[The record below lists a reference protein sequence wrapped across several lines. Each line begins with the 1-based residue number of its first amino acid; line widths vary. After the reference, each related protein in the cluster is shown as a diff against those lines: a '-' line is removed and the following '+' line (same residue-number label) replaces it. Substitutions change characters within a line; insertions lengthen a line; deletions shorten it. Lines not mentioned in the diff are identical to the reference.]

1 MIMGE
6 QILVGTIFT
15 IALVAFGIM
24 YVINTERTLRRNNPN
39 SKRVEPAKEESP
51 VVDVDALKQM
61 SNAELFKMGSEK
73 GLPVYK
79 SWSKG
84 KLVDALANHH

>member
-1 MIMGE
+1 MVE
-6 QILVGTIFT
+6 QIVVGLIFT

-24 YVINTERTLRRNNPN
+24 YVINTERTLRKKNPN
-39 SKRVEPAKEESP
+39 SRKVEPVKEESP

-61 SNAELFKMGSEK
+61 SNSELFKLGSEK

-84 KLVDALANHH
+84 KLVDAIANHH